1 MASRGAVVTLGTF
14 DGVHRGHQAVLAE
27 VGRRARAGG
36 LASVVVT
43 FDRHPL
49 EVVNPAA
56 APKLLTLT
64 DEKREFVA
72 AHGIEQFVVLPFTP
86 AVAQLDAA
94 AFVRRLCDEYGMRE
108 LVMGYDHGFGR
119 GRGGDVELVRR
130 LGAAQQ
136 FGVSVVEEVRENGQ
150 PISSTLI
157 RTAVAHGDLDA
168 AARWL
173 GRSYSARGRVVRG
186 AGRGRTIGVP
196 TINLE
201 TPAAGKLLPPDG
213 VYAVRVRILDLGVGI
228 SGQKPPIPSPNSK
241 IPEFGGMMN
250 QGPRPTFGE
259 QARALEI
266 HLFDFEGELYG
277 ETVVV
282 EWVRRLREVQAF
294 PSREALVAQLER
306 DRQAARATL
315 NR

>member
-1 MASRGAVVTLGTF
+1 MRPAVVTLGTF

-27 VGRRARAGG
+27 VTRRARAGT
-36 LASVVVT
+36 LASVLVT
-43 FDRHPL
+43 FEPHPL
-49 EVVNPAA
+49 AVVNPAA
-56 APKLLTLT
+56 APKLLTLPE
-64 DEKREFVA
+64 EKRDLVTA
-72 AHGIEQFVVLPFTP
+72 GGGIEQFVLMPFTP

-94 AFVRRLCDEYGMRE
+94 AFVRRLCDEYAMRE

-119 GRGGDVELVRR
+119 GRAGDVELVQR
-130 LGAAQQ
+130 LARDQDFA
-136 FGVSVVEEVRENGQ
+136 VAVVDAVRDNGQ

-157 RTAVAHGDLDA
+157 RTALAHGDLDS

-173 GRSYSARGRVVRG
+173 GRPYAIKGRVVRG

-201 TPAAGKLLPPDG
+201 PPDSRKLLPPDG
-213 VYAVRVRILDLGVGI
+213 VYAVRVVLKDGRT
-228 SGQKPPIPSPNSK
+228 
-241 IPEFGGMMN
+241 FGGMMN

-259 QARALEI
+259 AARALEV
-266 HLFDFEGELYG
+266 HLFDFSGELYE
-277 ETVVV
+277 ETVDVQ
-282 EWVRRLREVQAF
+282 WVRRLRDVQAF
-294 PSREALVAQLER
+294 PSREALVAQLEH

>member
-1 MASRGAVVTLGTF
+1 MRPAVVTLGTF

-27 VGRRARAGG
+27 VTRRARVGT
-36 LASVVVT
+36 LTSVLVT
-43 FDRHPL
+43 FEPHPL
-49 EVVNPAA
+49 AVVNPAA
-56 APKLLTLT
+56 APKLLTLPE
-64 DEKREFVA
+64 EKRDLVTAGGIEEFV
-72 AHGIEQFVVLPFTP
+72 LMPFTP

-94 AFVRRLCDEYGMRE
+94 AFVRRLCDEYAMRE

-119 GRGGDVELVRR
+119 GRAGDVELVQR
-130 LGAAQQ
+130 LARDQDFA
-136 FGVSVVEEVRENGQ
+136 VAVVDAVRDKGQ

-157 RTAVAHGDLDA
+157 RTALAHGDLDS

-173 GRSYSARGRVVRG
+173 GRPYAIRGKVVRG

-201 TPAAGKLLPPDG
+201 PPDASKLLPPDG
-213 VYAVRVRILDLGVGI
+213 VYAVRVVLKDGRT
-228 SGQKPPIPSPNSK
+228 
-241 IPEFGGMMN
+241 FGGMMN

-259 QARALEI
+259 DARALEV
-266 HLFDFEGELYG
+266 HLFDFGGELYE
-277 ETVVV
+277 ETVDVQ
-282 EWVRRLREVQAF
+282 WVRRLRDVQAF
-294 PSREALVAQLER
+294 PSREALVAQLEH